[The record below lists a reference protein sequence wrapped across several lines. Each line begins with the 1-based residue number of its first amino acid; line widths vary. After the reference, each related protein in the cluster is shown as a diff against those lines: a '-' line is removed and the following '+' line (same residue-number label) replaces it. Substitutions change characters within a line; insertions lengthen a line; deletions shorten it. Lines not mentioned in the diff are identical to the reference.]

1 MAAFHNWQDVLKS
14 VKADPIE
21 TEQFYMIKVGEGKEE
36 ERSRFMNRSECIQF
50 IQRQIGA
57 Y

>member
-1 MAAFHNWQDVLKS
+1 MVFHNWQDVLKN
-14 VKADPIE
+14 VKADP
-21 TEQFYMIKVGEGKEE
+21 TNTDQFYMIRVGDGKDE